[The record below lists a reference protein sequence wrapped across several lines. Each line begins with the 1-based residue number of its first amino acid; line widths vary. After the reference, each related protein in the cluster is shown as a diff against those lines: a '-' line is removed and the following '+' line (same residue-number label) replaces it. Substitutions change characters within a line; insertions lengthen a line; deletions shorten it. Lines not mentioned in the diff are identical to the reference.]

1 MNFKTWT
8 TRACMCLLVAL
19 AIGTLGTNSYATLAP
34 SEVAQEDPPGIQ
46 FITADELKAKLAKNQ
61 PVTVIDVRSNNGSL
75 ATDNKIRGAIYVKL
89 RRLKYRLGFPPL
101 KNVSLNSEVVTYC
114 ACPNDESSV
123 KAAQILME
131 SGFRNIRVLK
141 GGWVVWKKAKGQVE
155 PFARG
160 M

>member
-1 MNFKTWT
+1 MNFKTST
-8 TRACMCLLVAL
+8 HRVCVCLLVSL
-19 AIGTLGTNSYATLAP
+19 AIGILATNVTFARP
-34 SEVAQEDPPGIQ
+34 EVVQENVPGIQ
-46 FITADELKAKLAKNQ
+46 FITAEELKAKLVKNQ

-75 ATDNKIRGAIYVKL
+75 ANDNKIKGAIYVKL

-101 KNVSLNSEVVTYC
+101 KNVPLNSEVVTYC
-114 ACPNDESSV
+114 ACQNDESSI
-123 KAAQILME
+123 KAAQILAD
-131 SGFRNIRVLK
+131 SGFKNVRVLK